1 MEVALDGDYRR
12 VITPETPMNDEVEDV
27 CSMINEMMN
36 MRTKWLFKVW
46 GGGRGGEG
54 GGQVHRRCMHGVG
67 GKARGRPLE
76 H

>member
-46 GGGRGGEG
+46 GGGRGGG
-54 GGQVHRRCMHGVG
+54 GGRAGASQVHAWG
-67 GKARGRPLE
+67 GRESKGQAA
-76 H
+76 